1 MEPLV
6 AGQSFLADLL
16 QTIADRGRFWGTRGR
31 DAVDGIDFGA
41 QCELL
46 LSGRGEASGL
56 ALAQD
61 ILAAWDAA
69 DADTRLGYLEILA
82 ARFGPELE
90 RLEAAIADWQKDPSG
105 DAATR
110 LHEASEPR
118 RQELVRRLNMAPGAT
133 AAILDMR
140 AETLGRMREHAA
152 LRAVEADLRHLIS
165 SWFNRG
171 FLVLRRIDWTTSA
184 SILEKIIRYEAVHA
198 IHSWDDLRRRLAP
211 DDRRCFAFFH
221 PRLPQEPLIF
231 VEVALTRDV
240 PAAIAAVLS
249 EDRAE
254 LPAAEATTAVF
265 YSISNTQVGL
275 RGVSFGNFLLKQVI
289 DDLRDELPGLTD
301 FVTLSPVPGFA
312 AWLSEQEEAFEP
324 DAPALLPLVAR
335 YLVKARGPG
344 GLPLDPVARFHL
356 GNGAALERI
365 NPSGDLSPNALATA
379 HGVMVNYRYRPDE
392 LERNHELFATKGEVA
407 ATPAIRRMAETAETA
422 AKRRR
427 RAAATLRL
435 PAPAGRDV
443 PE

>member
-1 MEPLV
+1 V
-6 AGQSFLADLL
+6 ARQSFLADLL
-16 QTIADRGRFWGTRGR
+16 QTIAERGRFWRPRADGPET
-31 DAVDGIDFGA
+31 VDFA
-41 QCELL
+41 ALCEAL

-61 ILAAWDAA
+61 IVLAWNAA
-69 DADTRLGYLEILA
+69 DAATRLGWLEILA
-82 ARFGPELE
+82 ERFGPDREKLE
-90 RLEAAIADWQKDPSG
+90 VAVAAWQAEPG
-105 DAATR
+105 ADAATR

-140 AETLGRMREHAA
+140 AETLRRLGEHPS
-152 LRAVEADLRHLIS
+152 LKAVDADLRHLIA

-198 IHSWDDLRRRLAP
+198 IDSWEDLRRRLAP

-221 PRLPQEPLIF
+221 PRLPEEPLIF
-231 VEVALTRDV
+231 VEVALTREV
-240 PAAIAAVLS
+240 PAAIATVLS
-249 EDRAE
+249 EERAE
-254 LPAAEATTAVF
+254 LPADEATTAVF

-289 DDLRDELPGLTD
+289 DDLCDELPGLTD

-312 AWLSEQEEAFEP
+312 AWLAGQEEGVALAP
-324 DAPALLPLVAR
+324 DDPALPPLVAQ

-356 GNGAALERI
+356 GNGASLDRI

-407 ATPAIRRMAETAETA
+407 ATPAIRKMAESREAA

-427 RAAATLRL
+427 RETSVPRL
-435 PAPAGRDV
+435 PAPAAQDAAT
-443 PE
+443 